1 MFSYNDYREIIQAI
15 KDSGRVNKYPEAL
28 GADEFAIMR
37 HDVEYSVERSYQLS
51 LVETEMDFTSTWF
64 FQFTNNSYNPFSRTT
79 KDRINRMRDNG
90 HTIGLHF
97 ALDGE
102 TDMEVIRRQIPK
114 QLEIMSYM
122 LGFEVNQF
130 SIHRPPSAA
139 LAANFKYPGIINA
152 YQDDFFSY
160 QEGVDDNT
168 VLDVKYMS
176 DANHIWRY
184 GYPTR
189 ENILNHKKVQILTHP
204 FGWCEHGYDNHDNY
218 VALVKEKY
226 KEMIVSIDDECKDF
240 KEYLDEFLEAEIGLK
255 MKGQP

>member
-1 MFSYNDYREIIQAI
+1 MFSYDDYREIIQAV
-15 KDSGRVNKYPEAL
+15 KDSGRAKKYPEAL
-28 GADEFAIMR
+28 GSDEFVIMR

-51 LVETEMDFTSTWF
+51 LVETEMDFSSTWF
-64 FQFTNNSYNPFSRTT
+64 LQFTNNSYNPFSRTT
-79 KDRINRMRDNG
+79 KEMLKRMRENG

-102 TDMEVIRRQIPK
+102 TDMEVIRGQIPK

-130 SIHRPPSAA
+130 SIHRPPAEA

-152 YQDDFFSY
+152 YQDEFFTFAPDVTEDS
-160 QEGVDDNT
+160 D
-168 VLDVKYMS
+168 LDVKYMS

-189 ENILNHKKVQILTHP
+189 DNILNHKKVQILTHP
-204 FGWCEHGYDNHDNY
+204 FGWCEAGYDNHDNY
-218 VALVKEKY
+218 VSLVKEKY
-226 KEMIVSIDDECKDF
+226 KAMIRSIDDECKDF
-240 KEYLDEFLEAEIGLK
+240 KEYLDEFLGAEIKL
-255 MKGQP
+255 